1 VLPVVI
7 SVVLPHV
14 LGAPS
19 EIVATHGIEFED
31 AQIVAVTLTFT
42 LSPDERA
49 VSIYGAFI
57 NPAAHD
63 TRHKY

>member
-1 VLPVVI
+1 MAFTVGQVV
-7 SVVLPHV
+7 
-14 LGAPS
+14 
-19 EIVATHGIEFED
+19 FED
-31 AQIVAVTLTFT
+31 AQIVAVAAA
-42 LSPDERA
+42 LSIRADERA